1 MINYDKAKKKIDKRK
16 EMRTQEISE
25 MIDEGGLGADRY
37 YDVIKGSSPTE
48 KEIKSTKKYQK

>member
-37 YDVIKGSSPTE
+37 YDVIKALPRLR
-48 KEIKSTKKYQK
+48 KK